1 MKQIGTQF
9 EPIHLDARPGGRG
22 PFCPPGE
29 VEDYAA
35 WLLGEAKTREEK
47 STSGK
52 YTLCQGVSQKLQH
65 VVAVAKTGAQVRTS
79 GRYAGALAAVIE
91 GMVGDGYQVEVLG

>member
-1 MKQIGTQF
+1 MKQLGTQF

-22 PFCPPGE
+22 PFCPPQE

-35 WLLGEAKTREEK
+35 WLLAAASAREEK
-47 STSGK
+47 SGK
-52 YTLCQGVSQKLQH
+52 YTLCHGVAQKLQH
-65 VVAVAKTGAQVRTS
+65 TVAAARTGARVYAS